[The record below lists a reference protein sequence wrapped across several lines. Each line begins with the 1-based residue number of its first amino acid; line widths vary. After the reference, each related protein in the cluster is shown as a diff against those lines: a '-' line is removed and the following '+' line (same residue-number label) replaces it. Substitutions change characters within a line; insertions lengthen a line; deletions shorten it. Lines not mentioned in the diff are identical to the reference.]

1 MSAEC
6 DDEAAVAGI
15 RSLLRGAV
23 EDLEAVHARDEALAR
38 FVPARRQALL
48 LMRKSALIP
57 IGRVWR
63 LGVFLLG
70 VSKAEDAATASDP
83 AGGPAG
89 GRAGA
94 PADVPAGDG
103 VLLYATGQTT
113 RAVDPLYRGFQSV
126 SAETRRDYRGAAFR
140 GPFERGETVN
150 FGATVIEM
158 DAASLRSSSGPL
170 LLRDGEARVRWA
182 ASIDAA
188 TVPFESY
195 LAERVELLV
204 HPPQGA

>member
-15 RSLLRGAV
+15 RSSLRGAA

-70 VSKAEDAATASDP
+70 VSQAGGAAT

-94 PADVPAGDG
+94 PADAPADDG

-150 FGATVIEM
+150 FGATAIEM